1 MDDLRAALKALE
13 SPRQRNKKSLIAL
26 LLPAIDQ
33 AQADG
38 FRIKAIHSLI
48 DETVGMSKSTLT
60 VGMSNIRSEIK
71 SGKRMPSASLIGQQH
86 LSTTNETP
94 PSPPSIL
101 DQTSTDDD
109 EPIEKSMKQKQADA
123 KDKLSQH
130 QQNRRTR

>member
-1 MDDLRAALKALE
+1 MDDLRAALEALE

-48 DETVGMSKSTLT
+48 DKTVGMSKSTLT

-71 SGKRMPSASLIGQQH
+71 SGKRMPSASLTAQQH

-94 PSPPSIL
+94 PSPPNIL
-101 DQTSTDDD
+101 DQTSTDDA
-109 EPIEKSMKQKQADA
+109 EPFEKSMKQKQADA

-130 QQNRRTR
+130 QQPRRTR